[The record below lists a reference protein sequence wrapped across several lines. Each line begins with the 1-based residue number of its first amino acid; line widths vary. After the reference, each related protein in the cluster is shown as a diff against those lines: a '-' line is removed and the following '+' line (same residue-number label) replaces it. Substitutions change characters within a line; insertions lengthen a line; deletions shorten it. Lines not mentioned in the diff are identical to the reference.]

1 MAKASAEPAVL
12 FAKPQSIAA
21 DDKAA
26 LASAGI
32 IVVEVE
38 DPGAV
43 KLVKAHAEVSGGD
56 MMMAAMKAINEHG
69 CESVKG
75 AFVKHLMARIEAK

>member
-1 MAKASAEPAVL
+1 MAKVSTDPAVL
-12 FAKPQSIAA
+12 FVRPQSIAT

-26 LASAGI
+26 LVSAGI

-38 DPGAV
+38 DPSSV
-43 KLVKAHAEVSGGD
+43 KLIKAHAEVSGSD